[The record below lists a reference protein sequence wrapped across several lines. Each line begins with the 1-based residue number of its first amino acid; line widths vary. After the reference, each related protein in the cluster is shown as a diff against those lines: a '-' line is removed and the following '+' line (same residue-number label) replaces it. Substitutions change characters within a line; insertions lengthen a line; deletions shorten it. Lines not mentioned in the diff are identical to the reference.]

1 MNKPQPVKPGNGVE
15 DKTEVT
21 PGLVRWSRPLA
32 ADCEGVKPIIMTEQ
46 ISGINL
52 LDTSCA
58 TAQGPK
64 EPVSGETPLAL
75 STIRWSKRN
84 AALQIALGI
93 EPGAGPLNNHKRREK

>member
-1 MNKPQPVKPGNGVE
+1 LKPGNGVE
-15 DKTEVT
+15 EKTEVT
-21 PGLVRWSRPLA
+21 PGLVRWRRPLA

-46 ISGINL
+46 ISGIDP

-64 EPVSGETPLAL
+64 EPVSSEMPLAL

-84 AALQIALGI
+84 AALQIAFGI
-93 EPGAGPLNNHKRREK
+93 ERRAGPLKNHRRREK

>member
-1 MNKPQPVKPGNGVE
+1 MNKPRPVKPGNGVE

-21 PGLVRWSRPLA
+21 PGLVRWRRSLA

-46 ISGINL
+46 ISGIEP

-64 EPVSGETPLAL
+64 EPVSSEMPLAP
-75 STIRWSKRN
+75 STIQWSKRKP
-84 AALQIALGI
+84 ASKIALGI
-93 EPGAGPLNNHKRREK
+93 ERAAGPLKTHKREEK